1 LETNFFNAM
10 IVSTLGL
17 PGPAIYRRPMAKL
30 ASESTQ
36 QACAPCYEPP
46 SPGSQGIMPKFVIA
60 HLSDPHLGPLEG
72 FTPAHWN
79 LKRALG
85 WINWQRNRWD
95 VHLTSVA
102 NQLVADLKQQQ
113 PDHIAVGGD
122 LVNIGLS
129 AEYIRAQAWMEAL
142 GTPDRVSLVP
152 GNHDI
157 YTTLPAGEPGVE
169 RWRPYMTS
177 EAAVP
182 GAVNGFPYVR
192 RFGDVALVGLN
203 SSEPTR
209 PAVATGRLGTAQI
222 EAAGGLLRQL
232 AYEDVFRF
240 VMIHHPP
247 LPGQAKDRRELLDAG
262 PFSAMLAQAGAELVV
277 HGHNHRTMQA
287 RHQTAGTAAIPV
299 IGVASASVAKPHKSD
314 DLARYHLFAI
324 ERHANGWRIEM
335 TSRGLAV
342 PGGPVIEL
350 ARQVL

>member
-1 LETNFFNAM
+1 M
-10 IVSTLGL
+10 S
-17 PGPAIYRRPMAKL
+17 
-30 ASESTQ
+30 
-36 QACAPCYEPP
+36 
-46 SPGSQGIMPKFVIA
+46 KFVIA

-79 LKRALG
+79 LKRAFG

-102 NQLVADLKQQQ
+102 DQLVADLKLQQ

-122 LVNIGLS
+122 LVNIGLT
-129 AEYIRAQAWMEAL
+129 AEYIRAHAWMQAL
-142 GTPDRVSLVP
+142 GSPDRVSLVP

-157 YTTLPAGEPGVE
+157 YTTLPKGEPGVE
-169 RWRPYMTS
+169 RWRAYMTS
-177 EAAVP
+177 ETPVP

-192 RFGDVALVGLN
+192 RFGEVALVGLN
-203 SSEPTR
+203 SAVETP

-222 EAAGGLLRQL
+222 EAAAALLRQL

-247 LPGQAKDRRELLDAG
+247 LPGQAKDRRELLDAEA
-262 PFSAMLAQAGAELVV
+262 FSAMLAKVGAELVV
-277 HGHNHRTMQA
+277 HGHNHRTMQS
-287 RHQTAGTAAIPV
+287 RHKLNGTGADVPV

-314 DLARYHLFAI
+314 DLARYHLFEI
-324 ERHANGWRIEM
+324 ERHGPGWRIEM

-342 PGGPVIEL
+342 PGGAVVEL
-350 ARQVL
+350 ARQTL